1 MTQRT
6 LATSLIVWFCFFL
19 LLALPRSPSA
29 GQVSGGSNLLQN
41 PGFEEGTEDWHVDHE
56 TTQFNTVTEPVH
68 SGQWAA
74 SLNRTDGF
82 GGEIYISQDVEG
94 IVGGVSYALSG
105 WATCNSNFRWVKLRI
120 DWRNASGS
128 VGLWVDSDPLTGDE
142 EYQLLTI
149 PKEGEGEGVRAP
161 PDATIARIE
170 CMACIQNPNPAT
182 PVFFDDLSFTFQ
194 GLNWKVYLPLVVK
207 NY

>member
-1 MTQRT
+1 MRKRIL
-6 LATSLIVWFCFFL
+6 LAFLIVWVCL
-19 LLALPRSPSA
+19 LILAALLSPS
-29 GQVSGGSNLLQN
+29 SGRASDGSNLLQN

-74 SLNRTDGF
+74 SLNRADGF
-82 GGEIYISQDVEG
+82 GGEIYISQDIEG
-94 IVGGVSYALSG
+94 IVGGMSYALSG

-128 VGLWVDSDPLTGDE
+128 VGRWVDSDPLTGDEE

-161 PDATIARIE
+161 ADATIARIE
-170 CMACIQNPNPAT
+170 CMACIQNPNPET
-182 PVFFDDLSFTFQ
+182 PIFFDDLSFTFQ
-194 GLNWKVYLPLVVK
+194 GLNSKVYLPLVVK